1 MYWVL
6 QKNKLT
12 IFFLTKKCLFRHV
25 NAIKIFVEK
34 EKVIGMNEMKKF
46 HGISSFDIVNLKLST
61 RGELETKSLLD
72 LKLYRQELEE
82 AWQDQLNFS
91 IEINKY
97 NSELVSFYLPQI
109 MENIQ
114 KYLLIKD
121 TDLEELIS
129 RIQELEHLIH
139 DSKKII
145 QGWLKK

>member
-1 MYWVL
+1 M
-6 QKNKLT
+6 
-12 IFFLTKKCLFRHV
+12 

>member
-1 MYWVL
+1 MTG
-6 QKNKLT
+6 N
-12 IFFLTKKCLFRHV
+12 INHTKKLHR
-25 NAIKIFVEK
+25 ERRWL
-34 EKVIGMNEMKKF
+34 GMSEVKKF

>member
-1 MYWVL
+1 
-6 QKNKLT
+6 
-12 IFFLTKKCLFRHV
+12 
-25 NAIKIFVEK
+25 
-34 EKVIGMNEMKKF
+34 MKKF